1 MKIINIKVTDKLKVT
16 GIVNGDNTSN
26 SNIPVKIASGNYKSI
41 ILNFEFDNT
50 IWDDNLEKYATF
62 SVENQEGIQVK
73 LEKIDKYQNACY
85 VPFSVLKQNC
95 KINVGAYG
103 TFSNDDNVEKIISTE
118 NLYFLVV
125 DGSFSQYL
133 VDETPVDIEK
143 IKLLKDEIIS
153 EIDNYSK
160 EKQGNYDANAKTK
173 LSAYNKNC
181 EEKLKNYNDNTIAKI
196 EEYNSNADQ
205 KIDEYN
211 ENADDLIKLTTSTS
225 NELYRLKTDVL
236 ETGESSGN
244 NIHLEDSAWSEMQEI
259 SVDGVCE
266 QKTTTGKNLLDYVS
280 NLKTSAD
287 GLTNVINADG
297 SITTIGKPTMN
308 YRTIINEINIT
319 DILEDG
325 QTYTISQ
332 NFASDNLY
340 VQVNA
345 TKKTGEISYFSC
357 ALGKGKYSF
366 KVDKSVYENYSLK
379 IQTGTV
385 LAWGDSPLTIT
396 NKYMLCKGT
405 DTADTSFEPYT
416 GGQPSPSPDYP
427 QEIKSL
433 TGDIRLTSCGK
444 NLFDSSFRKAN
455 GTLTVAHGTC
465 AEVNGIFTLKA
476 TSADIYLFDLLDP
489 SYFYSEEC
497 GPLIE
502 IPKNNSGKLF
512 FKNTNSL
519 FTKNYI
525 TQYDENKKSLGV
537 SYIASNVGYA
547 TIKSN
552 AKYCSVRTGYARS
565 AANEEYKFSIM
576 LSTND
581 IPYEPYQGS
590 SLNITIPENEFVG
603 KLDDTYK
610 DTSNIVY
617 KPDGHYHLIL
627 NKKVGKVVLD
637 GETNYVTSIDLRN
650 GNHTVSNYVNS
661 NIKILESEYKI
672 IANKLIGTTISKT
685 WNGNILYSIAQSI
698 NGHYIQLCLPS
709 TFTTLEQINNWLKDN
724 PTIVYYFLETA
735 YEVDLGIV
743 DQLLTYDEITNIF
756 TDSDF
761 YPVIN
766 VKYYRNFITT
776 IQNLQVNNKELKQEL
791 VDINNRLT
799 ALETAQANVINDIS
813 TEESEVTE

>member
-73 LEKIDKYQNACY
+73 LEQIDKYQNACY

-160 EKQGNYDANAKTK
+160 EKQGNYDENAKTK

-236 ETGESSGN
+236 ETGMAKDS
-244 NIHLEDSAWSEMQEI
+244 NIHLEDSALSEMQEI

-266 QKTTTGKNLLDYVS
+266 QKTTMGKNSLDYDNLTNIGQLTKINPYGFRITGTNAWMSRNFTIDLKANTKYTFKCLFNQIDEMSTIEVSIREENGKIIKDLISSNKNGTLIGSFTTEAVTKITFHLYSNLSATPMTTTCDFTFLQIVEGEYTDETMPDFEPYTGCQPSPSPNYSQNISVLIGNLKLTSAKKNLLDYVS
-280 NLKTSAD
+280 NLITSNN
-287 GLTNVINADG
+287 GLTSVINDDG
-297 SITTIGKPTMN
+297 SITTIGKPTSN
-308 YRTIINEINIT
+308 YSTITKTIDIT
-319 DILEDG
+319 DILEDKS
-325 QTYTISQ
+325 TYTISQ
-332 NFASDNLY
+332 SVPANLFVQINLRKSDGTL
-340 VQVNA
+340 
-345 TKKTGEISYFSC
+345 
-357 ALGKGKYSF
+357 KYANSNRGSSSF
-366 KVDKSVYENYSLK
+366 IVDKSIYSSYTLI
-379 IQTGTV
+379 IQTTSMET
-385 LAWGDSPLTIT
+385 WGDSPLTIT

-405 DTADTSFEPYT
+405 DTANTSFEPY
-416 GGQPSPSPDYP
+416 QD
-427 QEIKSL
+427 
-433 TGDIRLTSCGK
+433 
-444 NLFDSSFRKAN
+444 
-455 GTLTVAHGTC
+455 
-465 AEVNGIFTLKA
+465 
-476 TSADIYLFDLLDP
+476 
-489 SYFYSEEC
+489 
-497 GPLIE
+497 
-502 IPKNNSGKLF
+502 
-512 FKNTNSL
+512 
-519 FTKNYI
+519 
-525 TQYDENKKSLGV
+525 
-537 SYIASNVGYA
+537 
-547 TIKSN
+547 
-552 AKYCSVRTGYARS
+552 
-565 AANEEYKFSIM
+565 
-576 LSTND
+576 
-581 IPYEPYQGS
+581 S
-590 SLNITIPENEFVG
+590 SLNIAIPSNEFVG

-610 DTSNIVY
+610 DTLNVIY
-617 KPDGHYHLIL
+617 KDDGHYHLIL
-627 NKKVGKVVLD
+627 NKMIGKVLLD
-637 GETNYVTSIDLRN
+637 GSEEYTNSGVLSNNYIYMMKTIINDIKSAVNDDEF
-650 GNHTVSNYVNS
+650 VPVMSNYFSNGFSYRSLGNS
-661 NIKILESEYKI
+661 IAGTNGIVIAQNNTLTVCHSNYTKENIKGFKSWL
-672 IANKLIGTTISKT
+672 
-685 WNGNILYSIAQSI
+685 
-698 NGHYIQLCLPS
+698 S
-709 TFTTLEQINNWLKDN
+709 THNTE
-724 PTIVYYFLETA
+724 VYYPLKTP

-743 DQLLTYDEITNIF
+743 DQLLTFDEITNIF
-756 TDSDF
+756 TDSDL

-766 VKYYRNFITT
+766 IKYYRNFITT
-776 IQNLQVNNKELKQEL
+776 IKNLQINNKALKQEL
-791 VDINNRLT
+791 VDINNRLA
-799 ALETAQANVINDIS
+799 ALESANTSVVDNNP

>member
-103 TFSNDDNVEKIISTE
+103 TITKDDNVEKIISTE

-160 EKQGNYDANAKTK
+160 EKQGNYDENAKTK

-244 NIHLEDSAWSEMQEI
+244 NIHLEDSALSEMQEI
-259 SVDGVCE
+259 SVDGVCKQE
-266 QKTTTGKNLLDYVS
+266 TTTGNNLFNIIDYSKLTLQDNGYPTNIVKLKDKITFKSNLSSGYSGVFMPKITYQNYIDEFEENVPYYISANIKTNVACTFRFVNEKIETPIQVGTTRMKFNGVLPQNIAFYVKSTNTNIEISNLMISKVDIDYEPYTGNQPSPSPDFPQEIKTLTGDIKLTSAGRNLLDYVS
-280 NLKTSAD
+280 NLITSNN
-287 GLTNVINADG
+287 GLTSVINDDG
-297 SITTIGKPTMN
+297 SITTSGKPTSN
-308 YRTIINEINIT
+308 YSTITKTIDIT
-319 DILEDG
+319 DILEDKS
-325 QTYTISQ
+325 TYTISQ
-332 NFASDNLY
+332 TVPANLFVQINIRKLNGTLKY
-340 VQVNA
+340 VN
-345 TKKTGEISYFSC
+345 SN
-357 ALGKGKYSF
+357 KGSSSF
-366 KVDKSVYENYSLK
+366 IVDKSIYSSYTLV
-379 IQTGTV
+379 IQTTSMET
-385 LAWGDSPLTIT
+385 WGDSPLTIT

-405 DTADTSFEPYT
+405 DTADTSFEPY
-416 GGQPSPSPDYP
+416 
-427 QEIKSL
+427 
-433 TGDIRLTSCGK
+433 
-444 NLFDSSFRKAN
+444 
-455 GTLTVAHGTC
+455 
-465 AEVNGIFTLKA
+465 
-476 TSADIYLFDLLDP
+476 
-489 SYFYSEEC
+489 
-497 GPLIE
+497 
-502 IPKNNSGKLF
+502 
-512 FKNTNSL
+512 
-519 FTKNYI
+519 
-525 TQYDENKKSLGV
+525 
-537 SYIASNVGYA
+537 
-547 TIKSN
+547 
-552 AKYCSVRTGYARS
+552 
-565 AANEEYKFSIM
+565 
-576 LSTND
+576 
-581 IPYEPYQGS
+581 QGS
-590 SLNITIPENEFVG
+590 SLNITIPSNEFAG
-603 KLDDTYK
+603 KINDTYK
-610 DTSNIVY
+610 DTLNVVY
-617 KPDGHYHLIL
+617 KDDGHYHLIL
-627 NKKVGKVVLD
+627 NKMIGKIVLD
-637 GETNYVTSIDLRN
+637 GVTNCVTSINLRN
-650 GNHTVSNYVNS
+650 GNHTVCNYVN
-661 NIKILESEYKI
+661 NDIKALESENII

-685 WNGNILYSIAQSI
+685 WNGNIIYSIAQST
-698 NGHYIQLCLPS
+698 NGHYLQLCLPS
-709 TFTTLEQINNWLKDN
+709 TFTTSEQINNWLKDN
-724 PTIVYYFLETA
+724 PTIVYYFLETP

-743 DQLLTYDEITNIF
+743 DTLLSYDEITNIF
-756 TDSDF
+756 TNSDL

-766 VKYYRNFITT
+766 VKYYRNFIKT
-776 IQNLQVNNKELKQEL
+776 IQNLQVNNDTLKNELSNIES
-791 VDINNRLT
+791 RLA
-799 ALETAQANVINDIS
+799 ALESANTSVVDNNPSD

>member
-160 EKQGNYDANAKTK
+160 EKQGNYDENAKTK

-244 NIHLEDSAWSEMQEI
+244 NIHLEDSALSEMQEI

-266 QKTTTGKNLLDYVS
+266 QVTTTGKNVLPNNATSQIINGIAYTVNSDGSVYAKGTATAKS
-280 NLKTSAD
+280 EFYIYNKPFNLKANTEY
-287 GLTNVINADG
+287 
-297 SITTIGKPTMN
+297 KFQ
-308 YRTIINEINIT
+308 T
-319 DILEDG
+319 DILMII
-325 QTYTISQ
+325 QTTAGYISG
-332 NFASDNLY
+332 
-340 VQVNA
+340 
-345 TKKTGEISYFSC
+345 TKGRTFTQETEIS
-357 ALGKGKYSF
+357 ALNTYIRVES
-366 KVDKSVYENYSLK
+366 
-379 IQTGTV
+379 
-385 LAWGDSPLTIT
+385 GDSIDKTIYPMIT
-396 NKYMLCKGT
+396 LVESN
-405 DTADTSFEPYT
+405 DTYEPYT
-416 GGQPSPSPDYP
+416 GSQPSPSPDYS
-427 QEIKSL
+427 QEIKTL
-433 TGDIRLTSCGK
+433 TGDIKLTSCGK

-476 TSADIYLFDLLDP
+476 TDADIYLFDLLDP
-489 SYFYSEEC
+489 SYFYKEEC

-519 FTKNYI
+519 FIKNYI
-525 TQYDENKKSLGV
+525 TQYDENKKSLGA
-537 SYIASNVGYA
+537 SYISSNVGYV

-552 AKYCSVRTGYARS
+552 AKYCSVRTGYS
-565 AANEEYKFSIM
+565 KSVANEEYKFSIM
-576 LSTND
+576 LSIND
-581 IPYEPYQGS
+581 IPYEPYQSS
-590 SLNITIPENEFVG
+590 SLNTTIPENEFVG

-610 DTSNIVY
+610 DKLNVVY

-627 NKKVGKVVLD
+627 KKMIGKVVLNGSEGNIYAFYENPGD
-637 GETNYVTSIDLRN
+637 YNQINATLGITNIDTTNKYSFLCN
-650 GNHTVSNYVNS
+650 YFGYYEKATGNKTRSGMVKYGTNPNFVFSVP
-661 NIKILESEYKI
+661 KKI
-672 IANKLIGTTISKT
+672 INTTSAWVNWIST
-685 WNGNILYSIAQSI
+685 HNVII
-698 NGHYIQLCLPS
+698 
-709 TFTTLEQINNWLKDN
+709 
-724 PTIVYYFLETA
+724 YYPFATS

-743 DQLLTYDEITNIF
+743 DQLLTFDEITNIF
-756 TDSDF
+756 TNSDLI
-761 YPVIN
+761 PIIN
-766 VKYYRNFITT
+766 VKYYRNFIKT
-776 IQNLQVNNKELKQEL
+776 IQNLQINNDTLKNEL
-791 VDINNRLT
+791 VSIESRLT
-799 ALETAQANVINDIS
+799 ALENANTSAVDNNPTA
-813 TEESEVTE
+813 ESEVTE